1 MSSIYER
8 LLTKTAD
15 QLPHFYKKFSDQII
29 NNEASLFIG
38 AGVSRNSGYPGWA
51 DLLSECAEE
60 LNVDLNKI
68 DLYSLAQYYANEHSD
83 SDLRSIINNKI
94 NKIPQES
101 NLLLNSLLEIGFNSI
116 WTTNYEK
123 SIETELGKKCI
134 PHNIIVNDK
143 NLASIDCH
151 DKVNIYKMN
160 GDISEPINMIL
171 TKNDYEHYLKK
182 HPLFLTFLKRELVSN
197 TFLFIGYSFSD
208 ALVLDCLCSIQ
219 EFLGGSMEG
228 HYAIMYIDENV
239 SQDFYY
245 FVEDLKKRYNITCLC
260 ASKDGMLNIINCL
273 NGKTKEKKVFISG
286 SYDSVTE
293 NTNNFADKL
302 SCALVN
308 HLYNSG
314 YRISTGVGKRL
325 GTYITGYANQ
335 YLAERN
341 ISNTPKY
348 LSMRPFPF
356 HMNLSEEKKETYRK
370 LMQRDCSA
378 AIFLF
383 GQSRNMN
390 KAGMFDDNIAHFST
404 GTYQEFQIAK
414 ANNFV
419 IIPVGA
425 TGYEANIIWKEVKAN
440 INQFYY
446 LSKKIDILR
455 YETEPQKISEVIV
468 NILNSVTE
476 YRCIK
481 Q

>member
-1 MSSIYER
+1 MTEPSRSRSS
-8 LLTKTAD
+8 TD
-15 QLPHFYKKFSDQII
+15 
-29 NNEASLFIG
+29 
-38 AGVSRNSGYPGWA
+38 
-51 DLLSECAEE
+51 
-60 LNVDLNKI
+60 
-68 DLYSLAQYYANEHSD
+68 
-83 SDLRSIINNKI
+83 
-94 NKIPQES
+94 
-101 NLLLNSLLEIGFNSI
+101 
-116 WTTNYEK
+116 
-123 SIETELGKKCI
+123 
-134 PHNIIVNDK
+134 
-143 NLASIDCH
+143 
-151 DKVNIYKMN
+151 
-160 GDISEPINMIL
+160 
-171 TKNDYEHYLKK
+171 
-182 HPLFLTFLKRELVSN
+182 
-197 TFLFIGYSFSD
+197 
-208 ALVLDCLCSIQ
+208 
-219 EFLGGSMEG
+219 
-228 HYAIMYIDENV
+228 
-239 SQDFYY
+239 
-245 FVEDLKKRYNITCLC
+245 
-260 ASKDGMLNIINCL
+260 
-273 NGKTKEKKVFISG
+273 
-286 SYDSVTE
+286 
-293 NTNNFADKL
+293 
-302 SCALVN
+302 
-308 HLYNSG
+308 
-314 YRISTGVGKRL
+314 STGVGKRL